1 MKSILMLV
9 LAVVAMVHGY
19 FYFKFGTLDPCKAA
33 AIRIVNQ
40 PQSEAGRA
48 LGQLVAGPVETRLR
62 SKGTLVCYRA
72 AFDESPEALLQ

>member
-1 MKSILMLV
+1 MKTILMLV
-9 LAVVAMVHGY
+9 LAVAALVHGY
-19 FYFKFGTLDPCKAA
+19 FYLSFGTLDPCKAA

-40 PQSEAGRA
+40 PASEVGQT

-72 AFDESPEALLQ
+72 AFDENPEALLQ

>member
-9 LAVVAMVHGY
+9 LALAAMVHGY
-19 FYFKFGTLDPCKAA
+19 IYFKFGTLDPCKAA
-33 AIRIVNQ
+33 AVRIVNQ

-62 SKGTLVCYRA
+62 SKGTWTCYRA
-72 AFDESPEALLQ
+72 IFDESPEALLE